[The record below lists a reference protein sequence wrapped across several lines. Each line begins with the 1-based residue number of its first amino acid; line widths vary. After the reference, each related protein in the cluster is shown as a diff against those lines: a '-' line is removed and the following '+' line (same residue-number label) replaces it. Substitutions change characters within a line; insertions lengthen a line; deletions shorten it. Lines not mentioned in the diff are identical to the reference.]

1 MIPPLRRILFVED
14 DPDIA
19 LLGQIALEDI
29 GGYQILTCNSA
40 EEALAQFADFAPDIA
55 VLDYRLPGKNG
66 GELMVDLHAHPS
78 GADLPVVF
86 LTASVTRDMIASLR
100 ELGAADVIA
109 KPFDPLTLAA
119 QVEAV
124 WQQLH

>member
-1 MIPPLRRILFVED
+1 MPKLRRVLFVED

-29 GGYQILTCNSA
+29 GGYDVLVCGSA
-40 EEALAQFADFAPDIA
+40 EEAFDRFADFAPDIA

-66 GELMVDLHAHPS
+66 GELMVDLRAHPQ
-78 GADLPVVF
+78 GANFPIVF
-86 LTASVTRDMIASLR
+86 LTASVTRDIVARLE
-100 ELGAADVIA
+100 ELGAAEVIA

-119 QVEAV
+119 QIEAL